1 MKNNVKGVAA
11 VIFSI
16 LLVSAA
22 ILSGCSSEKGS
33 RDEKVTALM
42 ETADRA
48 ASVTMYYG
56 YQCYSYYKEDP
67 ESIKE
72 VADAFRS
79 MTLEETDQSID
90 EATSFTVYFVV
101 NDEESVSVDVDKN
114 GIFWLSKEQKF
125 YKDVS
130 GTFDYDVLA
139 DLYAGSGG
147 NMEPNAACELNLD

>member
-11 VIFSI
+11 VIFGI
-16 LLVSAA
+16 LLSAVM
-22 ILSGCSSEKGS
+22 LSGCSSEKGR
-33 RDEKVTALM
+33 RDEKVEALM
-42 ETADRA
+42 EEADRA

-56 YQCYSYYKEDP
+56 YQCYSYYKEDQ

-72 VADAFRS
+72 VADAFRT
-79 MTLEETDQSID
+79 MKLEETDQSID

-101 NDEESVSVDVDKN
+101 DDEESASIDVDKN

-139 DLYAGSGG
+139 KLYTDSGG
-147 NMEPNAACELNLD
+147 NMEPNAACDLKLD